1 MKIKE
6 ILYTPTFK
14 KLFNKLSK
22 EIRSEAVNCEGSF
35 RADVFDPKLKTHKLK
50 GKFRNYYSFSISY
63 SHRIVFRFLKKDKV
77 LFVDCGDHSV
87 YK

>member
-14 KLFNKLSK
+14 KAFNKLPK
-22 EIRSEAVNCEGSF
+22 EVQNEAANREKLFS
-35 RADVFDPKLKTHKLK
+35 ADAFDSKLKTHKLK
-50 GKFRNYYSFSISY
+50 GRFKNYYSFSISY
-63 SHRIVFRFLKKDKV
+63 SHRTVFRFLGKDKC

>member
-1 MKIKE
+1 MKIEE

-14 KLFNKLSK
+14 KSFKGLSK
-22 EIRSEAVNCEGSF
+22 DLQNEAIDRERLF
-35 RADVFDPKLKTHKLK
+35 RADAFDLKLKTHKLK
-50 GKFRNYYSFSISY
+50 GRFKNYYSFSISY
-63 SHRIVFRFLKKDKV
+63 SHRIVFRFINKDKV

>member
-6 ILYTPTFK
+6 IQYTPTFEK
-14 KLFNKLSK
+14 EFNKLPK
-22 EIRSEAVNCEGSF
+22 EIQNQAVVRENIFRSDA
-35 RADVFDPKLKTHKLK
+35 FDPKLKTHKLK
-50 GKFRNYYSFSISY
+50 GKFKNYYSFSISHSY
-63 SHRIVFRFLKKDKV
+63 RIVFRFLSNGRI

>member
-6 ILYTPTFK
+6 IFYTPTFK
-14 KLFNKLSK
+14 KSFKSLPKDLQNEAIDREKL
-22 EIRSEAVNCEGSF
+22 F
-35 RADVFDPKLKTHKLK
+35 RADAFDPKLKTHKLK
-50 GKFRNYYSFSISY
+50 GRFKNYYSFSISY
-63 SHRIVFRFLKKDKV
+63 SHRIVFRFINKSRV

>member
-6 ILYTPTFK
+6 TIRTPAFK
-14 KLFNKLSK
+14 RAFRSLPKEVKVEALNKEK
-22 EIRSEAVNCEGSF
+22 IF
-35 RADVFDPKLKTHKLK
+35 REDAFDPKLKTHKLK
-50 GKFRNYYSFSISY
+50 GKFEDYYSFSINYSY
-63 SHRIVFRFLKKDKV
+63 RIVFRFITKDKI

>member
-6 ILYTPTFK
+6 TTRTPAFK
-14 KLFNKLSK
+14 RAFRNLPKSIKVETLKK
-22 EIRSEAVNCEGSF
+22 EKIF
-35 RADVFDPKLKTHKLK
+35 REDAFDTKLKTHKLK
-50 GKFRNYYSFSISY
+50 GKFKNYYSFSITYSY
-63 SHRIVFRFLKKDKV
+63 RIVFRFITKDKV